1 MGSSS
6 RVAIG
11 LALRSIAVALL
22 ALLAFDLIARE
33 HYYATGAIVAGAAVL
48 TTLSLAR
55 AVQTADRIFADFVQS
70 LAAGA
75 ADAPTRSAERFP
87 SLASAIAGASRQISD
102 ERIARERRVQELE
115 ALADTVGSA
124 LLLVDETGRVALA
137 NRAARELAGGAGGTL
152 DDIPVLGEAA
162 AVLQTLAPGARA
174 IVRLA
179 DQRRMLAFAAGFRT
193 GDGARRRLISLQS
206 LSGELSAVEL
216 KAWQDLVR
224 VLAHEM
230 MNSLTPILSLTESLQ
245 APGAPPS
252 EADTAA
258 ALEVIARRSSGLM
271 SFVERYRRVAEL
283 PEPRLED
290 VQAKRF
296 VAGMDRLMAGLIAER
311 AVAYSSRVEPP
322 DAVIRADPEL
332 LEQAIINLLKNALE
346 AVDGAASPRI
356 ELRCLRAEGRLVL
369 QVADNGRGLPQADPE
384 QVFTP
389 FFTTKAGGSG
399 IGLSLAR
406 QIALAHGGQLT
417 AAPNGEA
424 GVVFTVALPLA

>member
-11 LALRSIAVALL
+11 LALRSIAIALL
-22 ALLAFDLIARE
+22 ALLAFDLITRE

-70 LAAGA
+70 LAAGT
-75 ADAPTRSAERFP
+75 ADAPTRTAERFP
-87 SLASAIAGASRQISD
+87 SLASAIARAAGQIGADRMG
-102 ERIARERRVQELE
+102 RERRVQELE
-115 ALADTVGSA
+115 ALADTVGAA
-124 LLLVDETGRVALA
+124 LLLVDEGGSVALA
-137 NRAARELAGGAGGTL
+137 NRAARELAGGVGATL
-152 DDIPVLGEAA
+152 ADIPILGEATF
-162 AVLQTLAPGARA
+162 VLETLAPGARA

-193 GDGARRRLISLQS
+193 GDGVRRRLISLQS

-245 APGAPPS
+245 TPGAQPTA
-252 EADTAA
+252 EDTAA

-290 VQAKRF
+290 LEAKRF
-296 VAGMDRLMAGLIAER
+296 IAGMDRLMAGLIAER
-311 AVAYSSRVEPP
+311 SVAYSSRVEPP

-332 LEQAIINLLKNALE
+332 LEQALINLLKNALE
-346 AVDGAASPRI
+346 AAADAPSPRI
-356 ELRCLRAEGRLVL
+356 ELSLRRADGRVALR
-369 QVADNGRGLPQADPE
+369 VADNGRGLPQSDPE

-406 QIALAHGGQLT
+406 QIALAHGGSLT

-424 GVVFTVALPLA
+424 GAVFTLALPLA